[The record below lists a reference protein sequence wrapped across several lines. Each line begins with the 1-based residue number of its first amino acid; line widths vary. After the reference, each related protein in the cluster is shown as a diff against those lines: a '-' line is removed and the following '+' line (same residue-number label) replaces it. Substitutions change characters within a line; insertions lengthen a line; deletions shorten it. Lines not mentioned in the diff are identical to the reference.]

1 MSETTTMAGA
11 PRIRFATHDGLPV
24 RGGDWD
30 HYLFHW
36 EVISSTGRTFRGD
49 YKQGTG
55 IGWQLDADTAR
66 ATILRE
72 VGESVAL
79 RTDDDI
85 AEWLRDMGVDDPGE
99 TIRVLRAVEGMRRF
113 YDRCTADERA
123 ALDAYA
129 AGDWDEDTC
138 DECGCQMDTGDDRV
152 CDACAAGE

>member
-1 MSETTTMAGA
+1 MSNETTTTGA

-24 RGGDWD
+24 LGGGWD

-36 EVISSTGRTFRGD
+36 EAISATGRTLRGD

-72 VGESVAL
+72 LGESGAL

-85 AEWLRDMGVDDPGE
+85 ADWLDDMGVTDPGE
-99 TIRVLRAVEGMRRF
+99 TIRLLRAVEDYRRF
-113 YDRCTADERA
+113 YDRCTAAERA

-129 AGDWDEDTC
+129 A
-138 DECGCQMDTGDDRV
+138 DD
-152 CDACAAGE
+152 

>member
-1 MSETTTMAGA
+1 MRNETTTAGA

-24 RGGDWD
+24 LGGDWD

-36 EVISSTGRTFRGD
+36 EAISTTGRTFRGD

-72 VGESVAL
+72 LGESGAL

-85 AEWLRDMGVDDPGE
+85 AEWMGGMGVMEPGE
-99 TIRVLRAVEGMRRF
+99 AIRLLRAVEGMRRF
-113 YDRCTADERA
+113 YDRCTAVERA
-123 ALDAYA
+123 ALDTYA
-129 AGDWDEDTC
+129 AGDWDD
-138 DECGCQMDTGDDRV
+138 
-152 CDACAAGE
+152 

>member
-30 HYLFHW
+30 HYLFRW
-36 EVISSTGRTFRGD
+36 EAISATGRTHRGD

-66 ATILRE
+66 VTILRE
-72 VGESVAL
+72 LGESGAL

-85 AEWLRDMGVDDPGE
+85 AEWLDDIGVTGPGE
-99 TIRVLRAVEGMRRF
+99 AIRLLRAAEGARRF
-113 YDRCTADERA
+113 YDRCTAAERA

-129 AGDWDEDTC
+129 AGGWDD
-138 DECGCQMDTGDDRV
+138 
-152 CDACAAGE
+152 

>member
-1 MSETTTMAGA
+1 MSDETMAGA
-11 PRIRFATHDGLPV
+11 PRIRFATHDGLRV

-36 EVISSTGRTFRGD
+36 EAVSTTGRTIRGD
-49 YKQGTG
+49 YRQGLG

-66 ATILRE
+66 DTILRE
-72 VGESVAL
+72 LGEFGSL

-85 AEWLRDMGVDDPGE
+85 ADWARDMGVTGPGA
-99 TIRVLRAVEGMRRF
+99 TIWLLRTVEDYRRF

-129 AGDWDEDTC
+129 AGDWDN
-138 DECGCQMDTGDDRV
+138 
-152 CDACAAGE
+152 

>member
-1 MSETTTMAGA
+1 MTNETTTAGA
-11 PRIRFATHDGLPV
+11 PRIRFATNDGLRV
-24 RGGDWD
+24 SGGDWD

-36 EVISSTGRTFRGD
+36 EAISATGRTFRGD

-72 VGESVAL
+72 LGESGAL

-85 AEWLRDMGVDDPGE
+85 ADWLRDMGVDDPGE
-99 TIRVLRAVEGMRRF
+99 VIRLLRAIGDHRRF

-123 ALDAYA
+123 ALDVYA
-129 AGDWDEDTC
+129 AGDW
-138 DECGCQMDTGDDRV
+138 TG
-152 CDACAAGE
+152 

>member
-1 MSETTTMAGA
+1 MSETTMAGA
-11 PRIRFATHDGLPV
+11 PRIRFATHDGLLV
-24 RGGDWD
+24 RGDWD

-36 EVISSTGRTFRGD
+36 EVISTTGRTFRGD

-72 VGESVAL
+72 LGESGAL

-85 AEWLRDMGVDDPGE
+85 ADWARDMGVTDPGE
-99 TIRVLRAVEGMRRF
+99 AIRLLRTVEDYRRF
-113 YDRCTADERA
+113 YDRCTAVERA

-129 AGDWDEDTC
+129 AGDWED
-138 DECGCQMDTGDDRV
+138 
-152 CDACAAGE
+152 

>member
-1 MSETTTMAGA
+1 MRNETTTAGA

-24 RGGDWD
+24 LGGDWD

-36 EVISSTGRTFRGD
+36 EAISTTGRTFRGD

-72 VGESVAL
+72 LGESGAL

-85 AEWLRDMGVDDPGE
+85 AEWSRDMGVMEPGE
-99 TIRVLRAVEGMRRF
+99 AIRLLRAVEGMRRF
-113 YDRCTADERA
+113 YDRCTAAERA
-123 ALDAYA
+123 ALDTYA
-129 AGDWDEDTC
+129 AGDWDD
-138 DECGCQMDTGDDRV
+138 
-152 CDACAAGE
+152 